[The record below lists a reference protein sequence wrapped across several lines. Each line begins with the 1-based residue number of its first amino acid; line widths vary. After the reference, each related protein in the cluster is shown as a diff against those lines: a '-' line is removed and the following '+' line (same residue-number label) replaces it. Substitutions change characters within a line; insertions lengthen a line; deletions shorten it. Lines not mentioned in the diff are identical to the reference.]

1 MATGK
6 ALIVKP
12 SAGNPHVRFE
22 EGEVALSATLRRGSL
37 LCKMNRRRNLARS
50 IILGVAVA
58 MATRLAAAVAMPAN
72 TCIVSGSTVRNPPSD
87 SSVAFSGALDSTWRA
102 VAAAD
107 VQTKFRPRKPV
118 GLRII
123 FR

>member
-1 MATGK
+1 
-6 ALIVKP
+6 
-12 SAGNPHVRFE
+12 
-22 EGEVALSATLRRGSL
+22 
-37 LCKMNRRRNLARS
+37 MNRDRVRS
-50 IILGVAVA
+50 IVICCVVA
-58 MATRLAAAVAMPAN
+58 MATRLAVAVATPAN
-72 TCIVSGSTVRNPPSD
+72 TCIISGSTVRNPPSD
-87 SSVAFSGALDSTWRA
+87 SSIAFSGALDSTWRA